1 MNIKQINID
10 DIIPYHNNP
19 RKNQAI
25 DKVAS
30 SIKEYGFQQPI
41 VVDKHMVVI
50 VGHTRLLG
58 AKKLGLKEVPI
69 VIADLSDAKAKAYR
83 IADNRVNEESDWD
96 FKLLQEELNILLDL
110 ETDLNLTGFSSD
122 ELDSMFSKEEIEIT
136 DPIDAIDEQ
145 NYSVNDVKM
154 VQLFYEP
161 GTEKRFREIIDLI
174 KDNNNI
180 DNMSDAVMYCVLN
193 EEKRQKG

>member
-10 DIIPYHNNP
+10 DVIPYHNNP

-58 AKKLGLKEVPI
+58 AKK
-69 VIADLSDAKAKAYR
+69 
-83 IADNRVNEESDWD
+83 
-96 FKLLQEELNILLDL
+96 F
-110 ETDLNLTGFSSD
+110 DLNLTGFSSD

-145 NYSVNDVKM
+145 DYLTNDVKM

>member
-96 FKLLQEELNILLDL
+96 FKLLQGELNILLDL

-145 NYSVNDVKM
+145 DYLTNDVKM

-161 GTEKRFREIIDLI
+161 VTEKRFREIIDLI